1 MNRLLFI
8 ALLLSLA
15 GTSFAAN
22 EVNVH
27 AVAIGSI
34 RPTEGMDASVF
45 RNGHFADVRSA
56 TTPIGELV
64 HTYKVK
70 GDNPDTTKAS
80 PVARVTRKLLRGAGA
95 GIVTGFIVVVLP
107 HVGWFG
113 WCDDNSPENCG
124 EFGEFTRHEK
134 GALLLIPMSIA
145 MGVSASD
152 QQDQFIYPLAASLLG
167 FGMGIAYGAATDKWL
182 PSLWLPILTA
192 TAASEWFRGRVDSR
206 RFSLGLRPEPGG
218 RLSVVAMLRL
228 Q

>member
-27 AVAIGSI
+27 AVAIGS
-34 RPTEGMDASVF
+34 EGMDASVF
-45 RNGHFADVRSA
+45 GNGHFVDVRSA

-70 GDNPDTTKAS
+70 SDNPNTEKTTR
-80 PVARVTRKLLRGAGA
+80 VARVTRKLLLGAGT

-107 HVGWFG
+107 HVGW
-113 WCDDNSPENCG
+113 CDDNSPEDCG
-124 EFGEFTRHEK
+124 EFGEFTMHEK
-134 GALLLIPMSIA
+134 GAFLLIPMSIA

-152 QQDQFIYPLAASLLG
+152 QRDRFIYPLAASMLG
-167 FGMGIAYGAATDKWL
+167 FGMGIAYGTATDKWL

-192 TAASEWFRGRVDSR
+192 TAASEWSRSRVDSR
-206 RFSLGLRPEPGG
+206 RYSLGLRPEPGG
-218 RLSVVAMLRL
+218 GLSMVAALRF

>member
-1 MNRLLFI
+1 MNRLLFTS
-8 ALLLSLA
+8 LLLLA

-27 AVAIGSI
+27 AVAIGTKRSI
-34 RPTEGMDASVF
+34 EGMDASVF
-45 RNGHFADVRSA
+45 GNSHFVDVRSA

-70 GDNPDTTKAS
+70 GENPDTTKAS
-80 PVARVTRKLLRGAGA
+80 PVARVTRKLLRGVGT

-107 HVGWFG
+107 HVE

-124 EFGEFTRHEK
+124 EFGEFTGHEK
-134 GALLLIPMSIA
+134 GAFLLIPLSIA

-167 FGMGIAYGAATDKWL
+167 FGIGVATDRML
-182 PSLWLPILTA
+182 LSLGIPILTA
-192 TAASEWFRGRVDSR
+192 TAASEWSRNRTDSR
-206 RFSLGLRPEPGG
+206 RYSLGLRPEPGG
-218 RLSVVAMLRL
+218 GLSMVTTLRFP
-228 Q
+228 